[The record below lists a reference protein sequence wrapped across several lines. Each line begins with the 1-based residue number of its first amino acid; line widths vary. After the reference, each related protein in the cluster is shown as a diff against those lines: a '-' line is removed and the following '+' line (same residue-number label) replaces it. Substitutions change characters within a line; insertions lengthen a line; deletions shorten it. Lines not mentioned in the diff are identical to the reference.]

1 MAQKTWKIA
10 MLGQKQIPSRTG
22 GVEMVVTELAPRIAQ
37 QGHQVTCFN
46 RHKPVQNTKK
56 PWPQGIELKT
66 VPALPFKGLSALSAS
81 FCASLCATFGDFD
94 LVQVHAEGPALFCFL
109 PKQAGKRVIV
119 TIHGLN
125 WQCTKWQ
132 RGLGAWCIKLGE
144 RMAVRFADEVIVL
157 NHTAQQYFWQTYRRQ
172 TTLIPN
178 GMAEAIP
185 QKADLILQK
194 GLTPDAYFLFVGRIA
209 PEKRIDDLIQ
219 AFQLLRTEKR
229 LVIAGDSAHSAAY
242 TAKLHRLA
250 SQDARILF
258 TGFVE
263 GRFLQELYSH
273 AYAFVMASET
283 EGMPLALMEAMSY
296 GNCCLTSDIDGCR
309 EVLQGA
315 GVNFPAGHVQA
326 LRQKLQQLLDEPKL
340 VMKCR
345 NAAKEVAMRYKDWNE
360 VATETI
366 EVYERAM
373 IQKNRQLFHSCEK

>member
-1 MAQKTWKIA
+1 MAQTTWKIA
-10 MLGQKQIPSRTG
+10 MLGQKQIPSRAG
-22 GVEMVVTELAPRIAQ
+22 GVELVVTELASRIAQ
-37 QGHQVTCFN
+37 HGHRVTCFN
-46 RHKPVQNTKK
+46 RHKPVQNTENQCR
-56 PWPQGIELKT
+56 QGIQLKN
-66 VPALPFKGLSALSAS
+66 VPVLPVKGLSALSAS

-94 LVQVHAEGPALFCFL
+94 LVHVHAEGPALFCFL
-109 PKQAGKRVIV
+109 PKLAGKRVVV

-125 WQCTKWQ
+125 WQCAKWQ
-132 RGLGAWCIKLGE
+132 RGLGSWCIKLGE
-144 RMAVRFADEVIVL
+144 RMAVRFADEIIVL
-157 NHTAQQYFWQTYRRQ
+157 NHATQQYFWQTYRRK
-172 TTLIPN
+172 TALIPN

-194 GLTPDAYFLFVGRIA
+194 GLTPDNYFLFVGRIA

-229 LVIAGDSAHSAAY
+229 LVIAGDSAHSASY

-263 GRFLQELYSH
+263 GRLLQELYSH

-296 GNCCLTSDIDGCR
+296 GNCCLTSNIDGCT

-315 GVNFPAGHVQA
+315 GVSFPAGHVQA

-340 VMKCR
+340 VVKCK
-345 NAAKEVAMRYKDWNE
+345 NAAKEVAKGYDDWDQ
-360 VATETI
+360 VAMETI
-366 EVYERAM
+366 NVYKSVM
-373 IQKNRQLFHSCEK
+373 MQKNRTLQS